1 MRLVLTT
8 IFDHDDTEFAE
19 ANIRF
24 HLNAGVDVVLAAAD
38 DDRVAEALRSFGERV
53 LVERG
58 GAERGGELRS
68 RLAREAVTKHRADW
82 VISGD
87 AREFLWPRGEDLK
100 EVLAPIPE
108 RYTIVQG
115 LRRNFV
121 PMATQGSSPLQA
133 TLRPSLEHMASST
146 DATALLR
153 PVFRGD
159 PEVQL
164 QSDGAVQLRRNVPLR
179 AWYPIEVLHF
189 PRDAAPR
196 DGAELVEDRRL
207 RDALHSLD
215 AGESALRFRVPD
227 IVEDARYAVEC
238 AAVGEVDL
246 PRLEQYV
253 TELEQRIEWLEQRFW
268 PRVLRRVA
276 RIAGRSS

>member
-1 MRLVLTT
+1 MKLVLTT
-8 IFDHDDTEFAE
+8 IFGAGDADIAE
-19 ANIRF
+19 AQVRF
-24 HLNAGVDVVLAAAD
+24 HLNAGVDVVVAAVD
-38 DDRVAEALRSFGERV
+38 DDRTGEALRALGDGVR
-53 LVERG
+53 VERSEP
-58 GAERGGELRS
+58 ADPELRT
-68 RLAREAVTKHRADW
+68 RLARQGATEHEADW
-82 VISGD
+82 VISSGP
-87 AREFLWPRGEDLK
+87 REFWWPRGENLK

-115 LRRNFV
+115 LRRDFV
-121 PMATQGSSPLQA
+121 PAGGDGFSPERATS
-133 TLRPSLEHMASST
+133 RPSLEHGVPG
-146 DATALLR
+146 DGTALLR
-153 PVFRGD
+153 PVFRAD
-159 PEVQL
+159 PEAEL
-164 QSDGAVQLRRNVPLR
+164 DSNGAVQLRRHVPLR

-189 PRDAAPR
+189 PRAAEPR
-196 DGAELVEDRRL
+196 DDVELVEDTRL
-207 RDALHSLD
+207 RAALQALD
-215 AGESALRFRVPD
+215 AGESTLRFRVPD